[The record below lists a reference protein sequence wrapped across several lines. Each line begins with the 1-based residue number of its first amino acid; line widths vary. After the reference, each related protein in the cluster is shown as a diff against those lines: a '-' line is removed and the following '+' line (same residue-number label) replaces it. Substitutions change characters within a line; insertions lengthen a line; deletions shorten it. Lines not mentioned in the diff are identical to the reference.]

1 MEMRRQDR
9 LVADPDE
16 LRQILDEC
24 HICRIATM
32 DEEGLYIVPM
42 NFGYIYENGQLALF
56 IHSARDGRK
65 VRAFRKNPQI
75 AFEMDTG
82 HELVE
87 GRIAC
92 QYSNRYKSIIG
103 NSSFHELVDNIEKT
117 KALNAMMGHL
127 TGKAFE
133 FNDRM
138 LNAVAVF
145 RIDVTSFSGKRR
157 K

>member
-92 QYSNRYKSIIG
+92 QYSYRYKSIIG
-103 NSSFHELVDNIEKT
+103 NSSIHELVDNIEKT